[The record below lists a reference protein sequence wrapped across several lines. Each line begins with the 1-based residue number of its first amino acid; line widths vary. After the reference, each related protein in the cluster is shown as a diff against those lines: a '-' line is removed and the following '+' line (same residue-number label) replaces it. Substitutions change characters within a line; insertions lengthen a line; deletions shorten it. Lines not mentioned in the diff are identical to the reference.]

1 MRGQRRGGGVYSRRL
16 RIIPARAGPTHQH
29 LDCRRLTPDHPR
41 SCGANP
47 WQMVGTR
54 RSVGSSPLVR
64 GQPDPS
70 RRFAPPMRII
80 PARAGPTLYRKRTAK
95 PCADHPRSCGANTTT
110 PFTITRLAG
119 SSPLVRVQRSGVRLH
134 ALALRIIPARAGP
147 TKSPSPRI
155 LSVTDHP
162 RSCGANSYFFQSTKA
177 DSGSSPLVRGQL
189 HGLVGVVA
197 HGRIIPARAG
207 PTSTRGVPSTSTSD
221 HPRSCG
227 ANWTA
232 AESNGF
238 PVGSSPLVRGQ
249 RNPQLG
255 LHAGGRII
263 PARAGPTNIDPKEHP
278 APTDHPRSCGAN
290 VALPGGEVVGR
301 GSSPLVRGQLPI
313 IARQDRRVRIIPARA
328 GPTRQGHR
336 AQEHAADHP
345 RSCGA
350 NRAVSRS
357 MTPGSGSSPLVR
369 GQLRRR
375 PGAQHGAGSSP
386 LVRGQPHDFYEHAE
400 TERIIP
406 ARAGPTMGKP
416 VMAVLQHGSS
426 PLVRGQP
433 ALSSGSL
440 VNATDHPRSCGANQA
455 ANMPVREGGG
465 SSPLVR
471 GQHPTCRHSEHQ
483 HRIIPARA
491 GPTAPDTTARQA
503 WTDHPRSCGANRARQ
518 RRRPTARGSSP
529 LVRGQPAIRL
539 IRGCWARIIPARAGP
554 TVCMS

>member
-1 MRGQRRGGGVYSRRL
+1 MPDHPRSCGANRTFNSWEPAISGSSPLVRGQRAHARHPADRG

-162 RSCGANSYFFQSTKA
+162 RSCGANSYFFQSTTA
-177 DSGSSPLVRGQL
+177 DSGSSPLVRGQLQLQQDDTTKLRIIPARAGPTAKYYLKPDITADHPRSCGANLSTFITPLRASGSSPLVRGQL

-406 ARAGPTMGKP
+406 ARAGPTSFVFWIPGERD
-416 VMAVLQHGSS
+416 GSS
-426 PLVRGQP
+426 PLVRGQRSV
-433 ALSSGSL
+433 ALCL
-440 VNATDHPRSCGANQA
+440 V
-455 ANMPVREGGG
+455 
-465 SSPLVR
+465 
-471 GQHPTCRHSEHQ
+471 
-483 HRIIPARA
+483 
-491 GPTAPDTTARQA
+491 
-503 WTDHPRSCGANRARQ
+503 
-518 RRRPTARGSSP
+518 
-529 LVRGQPAIRL
+529 
-539 IRGCWARIIPARAGP
+539 
-554 TVCMS
+554 